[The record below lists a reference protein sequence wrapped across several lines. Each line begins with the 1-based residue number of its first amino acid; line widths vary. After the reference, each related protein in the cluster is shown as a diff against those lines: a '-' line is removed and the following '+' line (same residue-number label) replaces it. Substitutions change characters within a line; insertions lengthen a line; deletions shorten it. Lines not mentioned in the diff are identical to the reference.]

1 MPKQIYDQIGKQFVT
16 TTAPPTPAPNAVK
29 SAPDVHTVAQFGN
42 TFSVCNS
49 ESGSEVARFDKFGD
63 ALAEA
68 IRRNSIS
75 ATRGLT

>member
-16 TTAPPTPAPNAVK
+16 TTAPPTPAPNSPK
-29 SAPDVHTVAQFGN
+29 TTPDVHQVVQIAGSY
-42 TFSVCNS
+42 SVCNA

-68 IRRNSIS
+68 IRRNLIS